1 MTKHKKILIVV
12 VIISIIGIIYTS
24 LAVNKNFGVQK
35 YFNYEFVDGEVLS
48 IKEETINPDP
58 LIPGRYVGKQKI
70 EVKILEGIHKNQVYS
85 VINVLSNRHNIFA
98 EPGMKAVFTIREKD
112 GKERVWFYNYKMDR
126 YIYILIGLFCLTL
139 LVFGR
144 LSGAKSILSLIFTG
158 VIIIFVLIPII
169 FRGGNPIPW
178 AIFLSSLITVVT
190 FLLIG
195 DFNRKTY
202 SAILGTIAGVMIS
215 GIISYIFGSLSKLTG
230 IHMEKGEQIL
240 YLAAD
245 YHVKINGLMFTSIL
259 IASLG
264 AINDV
269 AMSIASSCNELCKRN
284 PDIHLDDLFMSL
296 MDIGKD
302 IMGTMTNTLILAF
315 TGSSLNLML
324 MIWGFQM
331 NTKQFINMPVIAIE
345 LIQALSGSIGI
356 VLTVPITASIS
367 VYLIKKKGRLFFKKE
382 KKIKLCNKFLT

>member
-1 MTKHKKILIVV
+1 MTKHKKVLIVV
-12 VIISIIGIIYTS
+12 VILSIIGIIYGS
-24 LAVNKNFGVQK
+24 LAINKNFGVQK

-58 LIPGRYVGKQKI
+58 LIPGRFIGKQKI
-70 EVKILEGIHKNQVYS
+70 EVKILEGVHKGKKYD

-98 EPGMKAVFTIREKD
+98 EPGMKAIFTVRERD
-112 GKERVWFYNYKMDR
+112 GKEHIWFYNYKMDR

-139 LVFGR
+139 VVFGR

-178 AIFLSSLITVVT
+178 AIFLCSIITIVT

-202 SAILGTIAGVMIS
+202 SAILGTIIGVMIS
-215 GIISYIFGSLSKLTG
+215 GMISYIFGSLSKLSG

-245 YHVKINGLMFTSIL
+245 YKVKIDGLMFTSIL

-284 PDIHLDDLFMSL
+284 PDIHLDDLFASL
-296 MDIGKD
+296 MNIGKD

-331 NTKQFINMPVIAIE
+331 STKQFINMPIIAIE

-356 VLTVPITASIS
+356 VLTVPITATIS
-367 VYLIKKKGRLFFKKE
+367 MYLIKKNGKLSLKK
-382 KKIKLCNKFLT
+382 

>member
-1 MTKHKKILIVV
+1 MSNKKKIFVLGVIASMI
-12 VIISIIGIIYTS
+12 VIIFSSISI
-24 LAVNKNFGVQK
+24 NKSFGVKK
-35 YFNYEFVDGEVLS
+35 YFDYEFVDGEVLK
-48 IKEETINPDP
+48 IKEESITPDP
-58 LIPGRYVGKQKI
+58 LVPGRYVGKQKI
-70 EVKILEGIHKNQVYS
+70 EVKLLEGVHKGKTYD

-98 EPGMKAVFTIREKD
+98 KPGMKAIFTVRMKD
-112 GKERVWFYNYKMDR
+112 GKEHVWFYNYKMDR
-126 YIYILIGLFCLTL
+126 YIYILVGLFALTL
-139 LVFGR
+139 VVFGKM
-144 LSGAKSILSLIFTG
+144 SGVKSIISLLFTG
-158 VIIIFVLIPII
+158 VIIIFVLLPII

-178 AIFLSSLITVVT
+178 AMLLCSVITVVT

-202 SAILGTIAGVMIS
+202 AAILGTIIGVVIS
-215 GIISYIFGSLSKLTG
+215 GIISYTFGSLAKLSG

-245 YHVKINGLMFTSIL
+245 YHIQINGLMFTSIL

-284 PDIHLDDLFMSL
+284 PDIHLDDLYASL

-331 NTKQFINMPVIAIE
+331 TTKQFINMPLIAIE
-345 LIQALSGSIGI
+345 LVQAISGSIGI
-356 VLTVPITASIS
+356 VLTVPITAGISI
-367 VYLIKKKGRLFFKKE
+367 YLIKKKGNFGLRKVK
-382 KKIKLCNKFLT
+382 

>member
-1 MTKHKKILIVV
+1 MTKQKKILIVV
-12 VIISIIGIIYTS
+12 VIMSIIGIIYTS
-24 LAVNKNFGVQK
+24 LEVNKNFGVKK

-48 IKEETINPDP
+48 IKEESINPDP

-70 EVKILEGIHKNQVYS
+70 EVKILEGLHKDKVYS

-98 EPGMKAVFTIREKD
+98 KPGMKAVFTIRERN
-112 GKERVWFYNYKMDR
+112 GKEHVWFYNYKMDR
-126 YIYILIGLFCLTL
+126 YIYTLIGLFCLTL
-139 LVFGR
+139 IVFGR
-144 LSGAKSILSLIFTG
+144 LSGVKSILSLIFTG
-158 VIIIFVLIPII
+158 VIIVFVLVPII

-178 AIFLSSLITVVT
+178 GILLCSIITVVT

-195 DFNRKTY
+195 DFDRKTY
-202 SAILGTIAGVMIS
+202 SAILGTILGVMIS
-215 GIISYIFGSLSKLTG
+215 GIISYIFGNLSKLTG

-245 YHVKINGLMFTSIL
+245 YHIKINGLMFTSIL

-331 NTKQFINMPVIAIE
+331 NSKQFINMPIIAIE

-356 VLTVPITASIS
+356 VLTVPITATIS
-367 VYLIKKKGRLFFKKE
+367 VYLIKKKGGLFPLRKKS
-382 KKIKLCNKFLT
+382 

>member
-1 MTKHKKILIVV
+1 MSNKKKIFVLGVIASMI
-12 VIISIIGIIYTS
+12 VIIFSSISI
-24 LAVNKNFGVQK
+24 NKSFGVKK
-35 YFNYEFVDGEVLS
+35 YFDYEFVDGEVLK
-48 IKEETINPDP
+48 IKEESITPDP
-58 LIPGRYVGKQKI
+58 LVPGRYVGKQKI
-70 EVKILEGIHKNQVYS
+70 EVKLLEGVHKGKTYD

-98 EPGMKAVFTIREKD
+98 KPGMKAIFTVRMKD
-112 GKERVWFYNYKMDR
+112 GKEHVWFYNYKMDR
-126 YIYILIGLFCLTL
+126 YIYILVGLFALTL
-139 LVFGR
+139 VVFGKM
-144 LSGAKSILSLIFTG
+144 SGVKSIISLLFTG
-158 VIIIFVLIPII
+158 VIIIFVLLPII

-178 AIFLSSLITVVT
+178 AMLLCSVITVVT

-202 SAILGTIAGVMIS
+202 AAILGTIIGVVIS
-215 GIISYIFGSLSKLTG
+215 GIISYTFGSLAKLSG

-245 YHVKINGLMFTSIL
+245 YHIQINGLMFTSIL

-284 PDIHLDDLFMSL
+284 PDIHLDDLYASL

-331 NTKQFINMPVIAIE
+331 TTKQFINMPLIAIE
-345 LIQALSGSIGI
+345 LVQALSGSIGI
-356 VLTVPITASIS
+356 VLTVPITAGISI
-367 VYLIKKKGRLFFKKE
+367 YLIKKKGNFGLRKVK
-382 KKIKLCNKFLT
+382 

>member
-1 MTKHKKILIVV
+1 MSNKKKIFVLSVLVSIVV
-12 VIISIIGIIYTS
+12 IVFSSITI
-24 LAVNKNFGVQK
+24 NKSFGMQK
-35 YFNYEFVDGEVLS
+35 YFNYEFVNGEVLK
-48 IKEETINPDP
+48 IKEESITPDP
-58 LIPGRYVGKQKI
+58 LVPGRYVGKQKI
-70 EVKILEGIHKNQVYS
+70 EVRLLEGFHKGKTYD
-85 VINVLSNRHNIFA
+85 VINILSNRHNIFA
-98 EPGMKAVFTIREKD
+98 KPGMKAIFTVREKD
-112 GKERVWFYNYKMDR
+112 GVEHVWFYNYKMDR
-126 YIYILIGLFCLTL
+126 FVYILVGLFALTL
-139 LVFGR
+139 IIFGR
-144 LSGAKSILSLIFTG
+144 MSGVKSIISLVFTG
-158 VIIIFVLIPII
+158 VIIIFILIPII

-178 AIFLSSLITVVT
+178 AIFLCSIITVVT

-202 SAILGTIAGVMIS
+202 AAILGTIIGVVIS
-215 GIISYIFGSLSKLTG
+215 GIISYTFGSLSKLSG

-245 YHVKINGLMFTSIL
+245 YHIQVKGLMFTSIL

-284 PDIHLDDLFMSL
+284 PDIHLDDLYASL
-296 MDIGKD
+296 IDIGKD

-331 NTKQFINMPVIAIE
+331 TTKQFINMPLIAIE

-356 VLTVPITASIS
+356 VLTVPITAAISI
-367 VYLIKKKGRLFFKKE
+367 YLIKKQGNLGLKK
-382 KKIKLCNKFLT
+382 NNR

>member
-1 MTKHKKILIVV
+1 MTRKKKIF
-12 VIISIIGIIYTS
+12 VILVIMSIIGIIFSS
-24 LAVNKNFGVQK
+24 LSINQSFGVKK
-35 YFNYEFVDGEVLS
+35 YFNYEFVTGKVLA
-48 IKEETINPDP
+48 IKEETITPDP
-58 LIPGRYVGKQKI
+58 LIPGRFVGKQKI
-70 EVKILEGIHKNQVYS
+70 DVEILEGEYKGKVYS
-85 VINVLSNRHNIFA
+85 VVNVLTNRHNIFA
-98 EPGMKAVFTIREKD
+98 NKGMKAIFTIRKKD
-112 GKERVWFYNYKMDR
+112 GKEHVWFYNYKMDR
-126 YIYILIGLFCLTL
+126 YIYTLVGLFVLTL
-139 LVFGR
+139 LFFGKV
-144 LSGAKSILSLIFTG
+144 SGAKSILSLIFTG

-178 AIFLSSLITVVT
+178 TIFLSSVITVVT

-202 SAILGTIAGVMIS
+202 AAILGTIIGVMIS
-215 GIISYIFGSLSKLTG
+215 GIISYIFGNLSKLSG

-245 YHVKINGLMFTSIL
+245 YKIRINGLMFTSIL

-269 AMSIASSCNELCKRN
+269 AMSIASSCNELYKRN
-284 PDIHLDDLFMSL
+284 PDIHLDDLFASL

-331 NTKQFINMPVIAIE
+331 GTKQFINMPIIAIE
-345 LIQALSGSIGI
+345 MIQALSGSIGI
-356 VLTVPITASIS
+356 VLTVPITSLISI
-367 VYLIKKKGRLFFKKE
+367 YLIKCER
-382 KKIKLCNKFLT
+382 NRD

>member
-1 MTKHKKILIVV
+1 MTKHKKVLIVV
-12 VIISIIGIIYTS
+12 VILSIIGIVYGS
-24 LAVNKNFGVQK
+24 LTINKNFGVQK

-58 LIPGRYVGKQKI
+58 MIEGRYVGKQKI
-70 EVKILEGIHKNQVYS
+70 EVKILEGKYKGKIYE
-85 VINVLSNRHNIFA
+85 VINVLSKRHNIFA
-98 EPGMKAVFTIREKD
+98 TVGMKSVFTVREKD
-112 GKERVWFYNYKMDR
+112 GKEHIWFYNYKMDR

-139 LVFGR
+139 IVFGR
-144 LSGAKSILSLIFTG
+144 LSGVKSILSLIFTG
-158 VIIIFVLIPII
+158 VIIVFVLIPII

-178 AIFLSSLITVVT
+178 AIFLCSVITVVT

-202 SAILGTIAGVMIS
+202 SAILGTIIGVMIS
-215 GIISYIFGSLSKLTG
+215 GIISYTFGSLSKLSG

-245 YHVKINGLMFTSIL
+245 YKVRIDGLMFTSIL
-259 IASLG
+259 ISSLG

-284 PDIHLDDLFMSL
+284 PDIHLDDLFTSL

-331 NTKQFINMPVIAIE
+331 SAKQFINMPLIAIE

-356 VLTVPITASIS
+356 VLTVPITSMISI
-367 VYLIKKKGRLFFKKE
+367 YLIKKKGDLFLFK
-382 KKIKLCNKFLT
+382 NKSTN

>member
-1 MTKHKKILIVV
+1 MTKQKKILVV
-12 VIISIIGIIYTS
+12 LVILSIIGIIYGS
-24 LAVNKNFGVQK
+24 LRINKNFGAEK
-35 YFNYEFVDGEVLS
+35 YFNYEFVDGEVLAV
-48 IKEETINPDP
+48 KEEVINPDP
-58 LIPGRYVGKQKI
+58 LVPGRYVGKQKI
-70 EVKILEGIHKNQVYS
+70 EVRILEGTYKGKVYE

-98 EPGMKAVFTIREKD
+98 KKGMKSIFTIREKD
-112 GKERVWFYNYKMDR
+112 GKEHVWFYNYKMDR
-126 YIYILIGLFCLTL
+126 YIYILIGIFCLTL
-139 LVFGR
+139 IVFGR
-144 LSGAKSILSLIFTG
+144 LSGLKSILSLIFTG

-169 FRGGNPIPW
+169 FRGGNSILW
-178 AIFLSSLITVVT
+178 AIILCSIITVVT

-202 SAILGTIAGVMIS
+202 SAILGTILGVMIS
-215 GIISYIFGSLSKLTG
+215 GIISYIFGNLSKLTG
-230 IHMEKGEQIL
+230 IHMENGEQIL
-240 YLAAD
+240 YLAGE
-245 YHVKINGLMFTSIL
+245 YKVKINGLMFTSIL

-284 PDIHLDDLFMSL
+284 PDIHIDDLFTSL

-331 NTKQFINMPVIAIE
+331 STKQFINMPIIAIE

-356 VLTVPITASIS
+356 VLTVPITATISI
-367 VYLIKKKGRLFFKKE
+367 YLIKKKGGLPNKINN
-382 KKIKLCNKFLT
+382 KKIT

>member
-1 MTKHKKILIVV
+1 MTRYKKIFVLLVM
-12 VIISIIGIIYTS
+12 ISIIGIVYGS
-24 LAVNKNFGVQK
+24 LKINEKIGVIK
-35 YFNYEFVDGEVLS
+35 YFNYEFVDGQVLD
-48 IKEETINPDP
+48 IKEENLNPDP
-58 LIPGRYVGKQKI
+58 LIPGRFVGRQKI
-70 EVKILEGIHKNQVYS
+70 VVKILEGKYQGKEYE
-85 VINVLSNRHNIFA
+85 VINVLSDRHNIFA
-98 EPGMKAVFTIREKD
+98 KPGMKAIFTIREKN
-112 GKERVWFYNYKMDR
+112 GKEYIWFYNYKMDR
-126 YIYILIGLFCLTL
+126 YIYILAGLFALVL
-139 LVFGR
+139 LIFGK

-169 FRGGNPIPW
+169 FRGGDPIIW
-178 AIFLSSLITVVT
+178 SILLCSIITVVT

-202 SAILGTIAGVMIS
+202 AAILGTIVGVMIS
-215 GIISYIFGSLSKLTG
+215 GIISYIFGNLSKLSG
-230 IHMEKGEQIL
+230 VHMEKGEQIL

-245 YHVKINGLMFTSIL
+245 YKIKINGLMFTSIL

-284 PDIHLDDLFMSL
+284 PDIHLDDLFTSL

-331 NTKQFINMPVIAIE
+331 SRKQFINMPVIAIE

-356 VLTVPITASIS
+356 VLTVPITAAISI
-367 VYLIKKKGRLFFKKE
+367 YLIKKKGRLLLF
-382 KKIKLCNKFLT
+382 

>member
-1 MTKHKKILIVV
+1 MTRHKKILIIV
-12 VIISIIGIIYTS
+12 VILSIIGIVYSSI
-24 LAVNKNFGVQK
+24 AINKKFGIEK
-35 YFNYEFVDGEVLS
+35 YFSYQFVDGEVLS
-48 IKEETINPDP
+48 IEEETITPDP
-58 LIPGRYVGKQKI
+58 LIPGRFVGKQKI
-70 EVKILEGIHKNQVYS
+70 EVRILEGEYKDKIYS
-85 VINVLSNRHNIFA
+85 VVNVLSNRHNIFA
-98 EPGMKAVFTIREKD
+98 KPGMKAIFTIREKD
-112 GKERVWFYNYKMDR
+112 GKEHVWFYNYKMDR
-126 YIYILIGLFCLTL
+126 YIYILVGLFCLTL
-139 LVFGR
+139 IVFGR

-158 VIIIFVLIPII
+158 VIIIFVLIPVI
-169 FRGGNPIPW
+169 FRGGDPIMW
-178 AIFLSSLITVVT
+178 SIFLCSIITIVT

-215 GIISYIFGSLSKLTG
+215 GIISYIFGSLSKLSG
-230 IHMEKGEQIL
+230 VHMEKGEQIL

-245 YHVKINGLMFTSIL
+245 YKIKINGLMFTSIL

-284 PDIHLDDLFMSL
+284 PDIHLDDLFVSL

-324 MIWGFQM
+324 MIWGFKM
-331 NTKQFINMPVIAIE
+331 SSKQFINMPVIAIE

-356 VLTVPITASIS
+356 VLTVPITATISI
-367 VYLIKKKGRLFFKKE
+367 YLIKKKGTLLFRN
-382 KKIKLCNKFLT
+382 KKI

>member
-1 MTKHKKILIVV
+1 MTKNKKILIVI

-24 LAVNKNFGVQK
+24 LRVNKNFGVKK

-70 EVKILEGIHKNQVYS
+70 EVKILEGIYKDRVYS

-98 EPGMKAVFTIREKD
+98 KPGMKAIFTIRKKD
-112 GKERVWFYNYKMDR
+112 GKEHVWFYNYKMDR

-169 FRGGNPIPW
+169 FRGGNPITW
-178 AIFLSSLITVVT
+178 AIFLCSVITIVT
-190 FLLIG
+190 FLLIS

-202 SAILGTIAGVMIS
+202 SAILGTIIGVMLS
-215 GIISYIFGSLSKLTG
+215 GMISYIFGNLAKLTG

-284 PDIHLDDLFMSL
+284 PDIHLDDLFTSL

-331 NTKQFINMPVIAIE
+331 KTKQFINMPVIAIE

-367 VYLIKKKGRLFFKKE
+367 IYLIKKKGDFFLRKE
-382 KKIKLCNKFLT
+382 KNK

>member
-1 MTKHKKILIVV
+1 MTKNKKILIVI
-12 VIISIIGIIYTS
+12 VIIFIIGIIYTS
-24 LAVNKNFGVQK
+24 LTINKNFGVKK

-70 EVKILEGIHKNQVYS
+70 EVKILKGIYKDQVYD
-85 VINVLSNRHNIFA
+85 VINVLSNRHNVFA
-98 EPGMKAVFTIREKD
+98 KPGMKAIFTIREKE
-112 GKERVWFYNYKMDR
+112 GKEHVWFYNYKMDR

-158 VIIIFVLIPII
+158 VIIVFVLIPII

-178 AIFLSSLITVVT
+178 AIFLCSTITVVT

-202 SAILGTIAGVMIS
+202 SAILGTIIGVMIS
-215 GIISYIFGSLSKLTG
+215 GTISYIFGSLTKLTG

-284 PDIHLDDLFMSL
+284 PNIHLDDLFTSL

-331 NTKQFINMPVIAIE
+331 KTKQFINMPVIAIE

-367 VYLIKKKGRLFFKKE
+367 IYLIKKKGDFFLRKE
-382 KKIKLCNKFLT
+382 KNK

>member
-1 MTKHKKILIVV
+1 MTKNKKKLIVI

-24 LAVNKNFGVQK
+24 LTINKNFGVKK

-70 EVKILEGIHKNQVYS
+70 EVKILKGVYKDQVYD
-85 VINVLSNRHNIFA
+85 VINVLSNRHNVFA
-98 EPGMKAVFTIREKD
+98 KPGMKAIFTIREKE
-112 GKERVWFYNYKMDR
+112 GKEHVWFYNYKMDR

-158 VIIIFVLIPII
+158 VIIVFVLIPII

-178 AIFLSSLITVVT
+178 AIFLCSTITVVT

-202 SAILGTIAGVMIS
+202 SAILGTIIGVMIS
-215 GIISYIFGSLSKLTG
+215 GTISYIFGSLTKLAG

-284 PDIHLDDLFMSL
+284 PNIHLDDLFTSL

-331 NTKQFINMPVIAIE
+331 KAKQFINMPVIAIE

-356 VLTVPITASIS
+356 VLTVPITASVSI
-367 VYLIKKKGRLFFKKE
+367 YLIKKKGGLFKRKKL
-382 KKIKLCNKFLT
+382 IRG

>member
-1 MTKHKKILIVV
+1 MTKHKKILIVM
-12 VIISIIGIIYTS
+12 VILSIIGIIYTS

-48 IKEETINPDP
+48 VKEETINPDP

-70 EVKILEGIHKNQVYS
+70 EVKILEGHHKDQVYS

-98 EPGMKAVFTIREKD
+98 KPGMKAIFTVREKD
-112 GKERVWFYNYKMDR
+112 GKEHVWFYNYKMDR
-126 YIYILIGLFCLTL
+126 YIYVLIGLFCLSL
-139 LVFGR
+139 IIFGR
-144 LSGAKSILSLIFTG
+144 LSGVKSILSLVFTG
-158 VIIIFVLIPII
+158 VVIIFILIPII

-178 AIFLSSLITVVT
+178 AILLCSIITVVT

-215 GIISYIFGSLSKLTG
+215 GIISYIFGNLAKLTG

-367 VYLIKKKGRLFFKKE
+367 VYLIRKKGGLFKKR
-382 KKIKLCNKFLT
+382 KKLVVE

>member
-1 MTKHKKILIVV
+1 MTRYKKIFVLL
-12 VIISIIGIIYTS
+12 VIISIIGIVYGS
-24 LAVNKNFGVQK
+24 LKINEKIGVIK
-35 YFNYEFVDGEVLS
+35 YFNYEFVDGQVLN
-48 IKEETINPDP
+48 IKEENLNLDP
-58 LIPGRYVGKQKI
+58 LIPGRFVGRQKI
-70 EVKILEGIHKNQVYS
+70 VVKILEGKYQGKEYE
-85 VINVLSNRHNIFA
+85 VINVLSDRHNIFA
-98 EPGMKAVFTIREKD
+98 KPGMKAIFTVREKN
-112 GKERVWFYNYKMDR
+112 GKEHIWFYNYKMDR
-126 YIYILIGLFCLTL
+126 YIYILAGLFALVL
-139 LVFGR
+139 LIFGK

-169 FRGGNPIPW
+169 FRGGDPIIW
-178 AIFLSSLITVVT
+178 SILLCSIITVVT

-202 SAILGTIAGVMIS
+202 AAILGTIVGVMIS
-215 GIISYIFGSLSKLTG
+215 GVISYIFGNLSKLSG
-230 IHMEKGEQIL
+230 VHMEKGEQIL

-245 YHVKINGLMFTSIL
+245 YKIKINGLMFTSIL

-284 PDIHLDDLFMSL
+284 PNIHLDDLFTSL

-331 NTKQFINMPVIAIE
+331 SRKQFINMPVIAIE

-356 VLTVPITASIS
+356 VLTVPITAAISI
-367 VYLIKKKGRLFFKKE
+367 YLIKKKGKLLLF
-382 KKIKLCNKFLT
+382 